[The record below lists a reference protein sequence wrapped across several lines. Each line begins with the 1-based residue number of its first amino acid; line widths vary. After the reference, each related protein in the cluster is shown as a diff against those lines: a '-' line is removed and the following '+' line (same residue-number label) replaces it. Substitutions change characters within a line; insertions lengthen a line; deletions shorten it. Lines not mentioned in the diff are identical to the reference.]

1 MEFNVLFVD
10 IRRLNKCFRKFMWLE
25 IERVFFFKFCF
36 VFFVFFVIFDRYLLN
51 NLLICD
57 KIFWWS
63 CFILFVICLEVLFSF
78 LRCFFWDFFVN
89 FSVFIIF
96 FIFCFNV
103 FLKLKFFKFFVVFW
117 IVSILVY
124 DLCFFVK

>member
-36 VFFVFFVIFDRYLLN
+36 VFFVFLVIFDRCLLN

-63 CFILFVICLEVLFSF
+63 CFIFFVICLEVLFSF

-89 FSVFIIF
+89 FSFFVIF

>member
-36 VFFVFFVIFDRYLLN
+36 VFFVFFVIFDRYFLN

-63 CFILFVICLEVLFSF
+63 CFIFFVICLEVLFSF

-89 FSVFIIF
+89 FSVFVIF

-124 DLCFFVK
+124 DLCFFMK